1 MRMNV
6 LTSML
11 EKFHQFELSDDF
23 TGGLVSTRW
32 TAAGDLT
39 AAANVL
45 DPGACLKVTHS
56 TTNNADGLVGSALA
70 PFSLMPNCPI
80 DLVGRMSFGVDA
92 ATANE
97 SNFFFGLVDSATT
110 LTDFVTDN
118 GAGVNADF
126 EGAGIYKLDSGA
138 SGTAAPLRC
147 VTSIGTVQTLTQT
160 NENLAAGT
168 AAGNFI
174 TLGVQ
179 LSAETP
185 TLLNATFFY
194 DPAGGANLKQLLDV
208 NNRPIKHRFDF
219 SGVAGT
225 NLKVVWY
232 SKQGSTTA
240 SAAQLAMVS
249 CAQRRF

>member
-1 MRMNV
+1 MRTNV
-6 LTSML
+6 LSIL
-11 EKFHQFELSDDF
+11 QGNIHQFELSDDF

-80 DLVGRMSFGVDA
+80 DLVGRLSVGVDA

-97 SNFFFGLVDSATT
+97 ANFFFGLVDSATT
-110 LTDFVTDN
+110 LTDFITDN
-118 GAGVNADF
+118 GAALNSDF
-126 EGAGIYKLDSGA
+126 EGAGIYKLDTGA
-138 SGTAAPLRC
+138 AGTAGPLRC
-147 VTSIGTVQTLTQT
+147 ASSIGTTQTLTQT

-174 TLGVQ
+174 TLGVS
-179 LSAETP
+179 LNAETP
-185 TLLNATFFY
+185 SLLNATFFY

-208 NNRPIKHRFDF
+208 YGRPIKHRFDF

-232 SKQGSTTA
+232 NKQGSTTA
-240 SAAQLAMVS
+240 SAAQLSFVS
-249 CAQRRF
+249 CVQRRF